1 MKSVNPEIFANFAI
15 PFGEKSEWSR
25 KALAFFR
32 GPEKSPNYIHKTLGR
47 RILRSSV
54 LSFASCDWREAC
66 HTHRLNREGIYSF
79 FFMGL
84 RRLAMPSGS
93 RKR

>member
-1 MKSVNPEIFANFAI
+1 MVKKSVSFLSRSGEIAKLL
-15 PFGEKSEWSR
+15 PQDPR
-25 KALAFFR
+25 K
-32 GPEKSPNYIHKTLGR
+32 KD
-47 RILRSSV
+47 LRSSV
-54 LSFASCDWREAC
+54 LSFASCDGREAC

-93 RKR
+93 RKS